1 MLHSAI
7 CKDLWNSI
15 NYVPNYISIIHY
27 NTFQNDLFIFMIIIK
42 IITFII
48 NSTEIMLPPTLV
60 DLN

>member
-27 NTFQNDLFIFMIIIK
+27 NMFQNDLFMFTIIIK

-48 NSTEIMLPPTLV
+48 NASEMMLLPRL
-60 DLN
+60 LGQN